1 MPTSS
6 SLSCRAGARPGVAAL
21 AALTVAGTA
30 FFVAPTAAAV
40 AAPGDRGDIKIHM
53 TDTDAVPQAGR
64 PKICEFYLEAVNFE
78 SAQGISWAIERHPAK
93 PGAAQLSG
101 RVLLTD
107 GAGRTDDNLSLPEA
121 QYKIT
126 WRVDGGM
133 GAGKQ
138 KAFKIDC
145 TREAPASAHA
155 PGGAP
160 NAVPN
165 DGPNG
170 ERNAEPGSAP
180 HAGPNAEPGSGANAV
195 PDNETNTEPNSDRN
209 AESNRARNAETG
221 IGVHAEPNVEPKAE
235 AKIEPKAEVEAKPE
249 VEPKAEVEP
258 KSEVQAKPEVEAKS
272 EVERNSELNA
282 EPNGAPPAG
291 GGGLAQEQDFAPVAG
306 AAAAGLVAVAG
317 AAYLGLRRRR
327 SDGAA

>member
-6 SLSCRAGARPGVAAL
+6 SLTRRAGARPGVAAL

-30 FFVAPTAAAV
+30 FFVAPTAV
-40 AAPGDRGDIKIHM
+40 AAPGDRGDIKIRM

-64 PKICEFYLEAVNFE
+64 PKVCEFYLEAVNFE
-78 SAQGISWAIERHPAK
+78 SAQGISWAIERQPAK
-93 PGAAQLSG
+93 PGSAQLSG

-107 GAGRTDDNLSLPEA
+107 GAGRTDDNLALPEA

-126 WRVDGGM
+126 WRVDGGT

-138 KAFKIDC
+138 KPFKIDC

-160 NAVPN
+160 ETVPN

-170 ERNAEPGSAP
+170 DRNAAPGGVPNAVTDDGAAAEPHSGPNAAPRGDANAEPRSGANAEPGTGAEPGKDAQPGKGAELNSGVNAESNAEVNAEP
-180 HAGPNAEPGSGANAV
+180 ERNSEPNAEAADESNGERKSEA
-195 PDNETNTEPNSDRN
+195 NTEPN
-209 AESNRARNAETG
+209 G
-221 IGVHAEPNVEPKAE
+221 G
-235 AKIEPKAEVEAKPE
+235 
-249 VEPKAEVEP
+249 
-258 KSEVQAKPEVEAKS
+258 
-272 EVERNSELNA
+272 
-282 EPNGAPPAG
+282 PPAG

-306 AAAAGLVAVAG
+306 AAAVGLAAVAG
-317 AAYLGLRRRR
+317 AAYFGLRRRR